1 MVCLTLFGKTFSDM
15 LRDYFIAT
23 GAVYLACLLAA
34 QIRTYLIHGVHE
46 ATLDLLPSGLV
57 RAKIPT
63 IISWRPGQHVFVRF
77 FALGLHSL
85 TAHPFTICSI
95 AYNPEET
102 GKASEIVFLIKPR
115 RGITARLAKV
125 AEKSP
130 ACTKKVL
137 LEGPYGG
144 LSETNLAQFDQALII
159 AGGSGGGFSLA
170 VAEEALKH
178 PALAHGNLQIIFS
191 TRNPTMADWYIE
203 ELETKL
209 STFNASKHTSVSV
222 HITTQTQPQT
232 QPPSHNDTAKET
244 KPEPDKDLPD
254 QNVNVN
260 ENDNTSEQYS
270 FSVHRQFRPDI
281 PGIVAAAADGVS
293 GKRVGVFVCG
303 PASMLHDTR
312 NAAAMAQRGVLR
324 GVVEEV
330 FLHTEPFS

>member
-1 MVCLTLFGKTFSDM
+1 MVVSHPNCKGAADM

-23 GAVYLACLLAA
+23 GAVYLACLFAA

-46 ATLDLLPSGLV
+46 ATLDLFPSGLV
-57 RAKIPT
+57 RVKIPT
-63 IISWRPGQHVFVRF
+63 IMSWRPGQHVFVRF
-77 FALGLHSL
+77 FTLGLHSL

-95 AYNPEET
+95 AYNPEEV

-125 AEKSP
+125 AGKSP

-144 LSETNLAQFDQALII
+144 LSETSLAQFDRVLII

-170 VAEEALKH
+170 VAEEALKQ
-178 PALAHGNLQIIFS
+178 PALSHGNLQIIFS
-191 TRNPTMADWYIE
+191 TRNPTMADWYID

-209 STFNASKHTSVSV
+209 SAFNASKHTSVSV
-222 HITTQTQPQT
+222 HITAHPQP
-232 QPPSHNDTAKET
+232 QPPSHNDTIKQ
-244 KPEPDKDLPD
+244 PEPDKDLPD
-254 QNVNVN
+254 QNVKVN
-260 ENDNTSEQYS
+260 ENDTPSEQYS
-270 FSVHRQFRPDI
+270 LSVHRQFRPDI
-281 PGIVAAAADGVS
+281 PGIVAAAADGGS